1 MLSHMSKR
9 EVTKMVESTIHAT
22 QAVVTL
28 DVALPG
34 IIWGWMIT
42 LNMWA
47 KSIGTGVILVG
58 AFLLY
63 RHKKEEM
70 PNLRWIMPLISF
82 VALNVFLLFTLVDLH
97 QPYRMVNIFLHPNWS
112 SAITVGAWMASL
124 FTGLVTVMML
134 IGGFDAFPEFR
145 RHCPVGK
152 KVREI
157 SPFYEKVFPFVVFL
171 AIPVTLYT
179 AIIMAESS
187 ARELWQAPTEV
198 MQMMWA
204 ALLAGSA
211 AFILV
216 SDGWSKETRKD
227 LALVLAIATFFSF
240 MMYMGE
246 YFFSFKSAEA
256 EATLAYVHSGGAY
269 NVEFWFGM
277 ALGFII
283 PFFLAVSNMKN
294 ENKTLLRFA
303 AILALV
309 GLYLAKDV
317 WLKIPQMLP
326 LS

>member
-1 MLSHMSKR
+1 M
-9 EVTKMVESTIHAT
+9 ENTIHAT
-22 QAVVTL
+22 QAIVTL

-70 PNLRWIMPLISF
+70 PNLRWMMPLLAF
-82 VALNVFLLFTLVDLH
+82 VFLNIFLLFTLTDLH
-97 QPYRMVNIFLHPNWS
+97 HPYRMVNIFLHPHWT

-124 FTGLVTVMML
+124 FLLLITIML
-134 IGGFDAFPEFR
+134 IIGVGQELPGVPFKKCKLTKWGSHKGALYDKLFPL
-145 RHCPVGK
+145 
-152 KVREI
+152 
-157 SPFYEKVFPFVVFL
+157 VVFL

-187 ARELWQAPTEV
+187 ARELWQAPAEV

-204 ALLAGSA
+204 AFMAGSSALIFTA
-211 AFILV
+211 AK
-216 SDGWSKETRKD
+216 WTKEARRD

-256 EATLAYVHSGGAY
+256 EATLAFVHAGGPY
-269 NVEFWFGM
+269 NTEFWFGM
-277 ALGFII
+277 VLGFII
-283 PFFLAVSNMKN
+283 PFFIAMGNMKSD
-294 ENKTLLRFA
+294 NKTLLKLA
-303 AILALV
+303 ALLALI
-309 GLYLAKDV
+309 GLYMAKDV
-317 WLKIPQMLP
+317 WLKIPQLLN

>member
-1 MLSHMSKR
+1 MDSA
-9 EVTKMVESTIHAT
+9 IHAT

-47 KSIGTGVILVG
+47 KSVGTGVILVG

-70 PNLRWIMPLISF
+70 PNLRWLMPLISF
-82 VALNVFLLFTLVDLH
+82 VFLNIFLLFTLTDLH
-97 QPYRMVNIFLHPNWS
+97 QPYRMINIFLHPHWT

-124 FTGLVTVMML
+124 FTALITVMMV
-134 IGGFDAFPEFR
+134 IGFFDAHPD
-145 RHCPVGK
+145 
-152 KVREI
+152 VRKNCI
-157 SPFYEKVFPFVVFL
+157 LAKTARANSQFYEKIFPFVVFL

-187 ARELWQAPTEV
+187 ARELWQAPAEV

-211 AFILV
+211 ALILT
-216 SDGWSKETRKD
+216 SKNWSKETRKD

-240 MMYMGE
+240 LMYMGE
-246 YFFSFKSAEA
+246 YFFSFKSSEA
-256 EATLAYVHSGGAY
+256 EATLAYVHLGGKY

-277 ALGFII
+277 VLGFIV
-283 PFFLAVSNMKN
+283 PFLLSVSNMKSD
-294 ENKTLLRFA
+294 NKTLLRFSA
-303 AILALV
+303 VLALI
-309 GLYLAKDV
+309 GLYMAKDV

>member
-1 MLSHMSKR
+1 
-9 EVTKMVESTIHAT
+9 MVESTIHAT

-28 DVALPG
+28 DVPLPG

-47 KSIGTGVILVG
+47 KSVGTGVILVG

-63 RHKKEEM
+63 RNKREDM

-82 VALNVFLLFTLVDLH
+82 IFLNIFLLFTLTDLH
-97 QPYRMVNIFLHPNWS
+97 QPYRMINIFLHPHWT

-124 FTGLVTVMML
+124 FTGLITIML
-134 IGGFDAFPEFR
+134 IIGIADAFPNIPFKGCKITAFGR
-145 RHCPVGK
+145 S
-152 KVREI
+152 I

-187 ARELWQAPTEV
+187 ARELWQAPAEV

-211 AFILV
+211 ALILV
-216 SDGWSKETRKD
+216 SGNWSRESRRD

-240 MMYMGE
+240 LMYMGE

-256 EATLAYVHSGGAY
+256 EATLAYVHSGGEY

-277 ALGFII
+277 VLGFIV
-283 PFFLAVSNMKN
+283 PFFLAVTTMRSD
-294 ENKTLLRFA
+294 NKTLLRFA
-303 AILALV
+303 AILALI
-309 GLYLAKDV
+309 GLYMAKDV

>member
-1 MLSHMSKR
+1 
-9 EVTKMVESTIHAT
+9 MVEHGIHAT

-70 PNLRWIMPLISF
+70 PNLRWMMPLIAF
-82 VALNVFLLFTLVDLH
+82 IALNVFLLFTLTDLH
-97 QPYRMVNIFLHPNWS
+97 HPYRMVNIFLHPHWT

-124 FTGLVTVMML
+124 FTGLITVMML
-134 IGGFDAFPEFR
+134 IGGFDAYPNFR
-145 RHCPVGK
+145 KNCGLAKSIRS
-152 KVREI
+152 I
-157 SPFYEKVFPFVVFL
+157 SPFYEKIFPFVVFL

-204 ALLAGSA
+204 AFMAGSSA
-211 AFILV
+211 LILI
-216 SDGWSKETRKD
+216 SNKWSTEARKD

-256 EATLAYVHSGGAY
+256 EATLAFVHAGGAY
-269 NVEFWFGM
+269 NTEFWFGM
-277 ALGFII
+277 VLGFII
-283 PFFLAVSNMKN
+283 PFFLAVSNMKSD
-294 ENKTLLRFA
+294 NKTLLRFA
-303 AILALV
+303 AILALI
-309 GLYLAKDV
+309 GLYMAKDV
-317 WLKIPQMLP
+317 WLKIPQMLN

>member
-9 EVTKMVESTIHAT
+9 EVTKMVENTIHAT
-22 QAVVTL
+22 QAIVTL

-82 VALNVFLLFTLVDLH
+82 IALNVFLLFTLVDLH
-97 QPYRMVNIFLHPNWS
+97 QPYRMINIFLHPNWT

-134 IGGFDAFPEFR
+134 IGGFDAFPDFR
-145 RHCPVGK
+145 KHCAVGK
-152 KVREI
+152 SVRGI
-157 SPFYEKVFPFVVFL
+157 SGFYEKIFPFVVFL

-187 ARELWQAPTEV
+187 ARELWQAPAEV

-204 ALLAGSA
+204 ALLAGSSA
-211 AFILV
+211 LILV
-216 SDGWSKETRKD
+216 SDSWSKETRRD

-277 ALGFII
+277 ALGFIF
-283 PFFLAVSNMKN
+283 PFFLAVSNMKSD
-294 ENKTLLRFA
+294 NKTLLRFA

>member
-1 MLSHMSKR
+1 MLSHMNKR

-70 PNLRWIMPLISF
+70 PNLRWTMPLISF

-97 QPYRMVNIFLHPNWS
+97 QPYRMVNIFLHPHWT
-112 SAITVGAWMASL
+112 SAITVGAWMASI
-124 FTGLVTVMML
+124 FTGLITVMML

-145 RHCPVGK
+145 RHCPVAK
-152 KVREI
+152 KVRGI
-157 SPFYEKVFPFVVFL
+157 SDFYEKVFPYVVFL
-171 AIPVTLYT
+171 AIPVTTYT
-179 AIIMAESS
+179 AIIMAQSS

-198 MQMMWA
+198 MQMIWA
-204 ALLAGSA
+204 ALMVGSA
-211 AFILV
+211 ALILV
-216 SDGWSKETRKD
+216 ADAWSKEARKD
-227 LALVLAIATFFSF
+227 LALIIAVATFFSF

-246 YFFSFKSAEA
+246 YFFSYKSAEA
-256 EATLAYVHSGGAY
+256 EATLAYVHSGGSY
-269 NVEFWFGM
+269 NIEFWFGM
-277 ALGFII
+277 VLGFII
-283 PFFLAVSNMKN
+283 PFFLAVSNMKS

-303 AILALV
+303 AILALI
-309 GLYLAKDV
+309 GLYLVKDV

>member
-1 MLSHMSKR
+1 
-9 EVTKMVESTIHAT
+9 MVESTIHAT

-82 VALNVFLLFTLVDLH
+82 IALNVFLLFTLVDLH
-97 QPYRMVNIFLHPNWS
+97 QPYRMINIFLHPNWS

-134 IGGFDAFPEFR
+134 IGGFDAFPNFR
-145 RHCPVGK
+145 KHCGLAK
-152 KVREI
+152 TVRGI
-157 SPFYEKVFPFVVFL
+157 SPFYEKIFPFVVFL

-211 AFILV
+211 ALIFV
-216 SDGWSKETRKD
+216 SGNWSKETRKD
-227 LALVLAIATFFSF
+227 LALVLAISTFFGF

-256 EATLAYVHSGGAY
+256 EATLAYVHAGGEY

-277 ALGFII
+277 AFGFII
-283 PFFLAVSNMKN
+283 PFFLAVSNMKD
-294 ENKTLLRFA
+294 ENKTLLKFA
-303 AILALV
+303 AISALV

>member
-1 MLSHMSKR
+1 M
-9 EVTKMVESTIHAT
+9 ESTIHAT
-22 QAVVTL
+22 HAIVSL
-28 DVALPG
+28 DVPLPQ

-47 KSIGTGVILVG
+47 KSVGTGVILVG

-63 RHKKEEM
+63 RHKREAM
-70 PNLRWIMPLISF
+70 PNLRWVMPLLSF
-82 VALNVFLLFTLVDLH
+82 VFLNIFLLFTLTDLH
-97 QPYRMVNIFLHPNWS
+97 QPYRMINIFLHPHWT

-124 FTGLVTVMML
+124 FTALITILVI
-134 IGGFDAFPEFR
+134 IGVGESLPGVPFR
-145 RHCPVGK
+145 GCKLTAWGAK
-152 KVREI
+152 KGEL
-157 SPFYEKVFPFVVFL
+157 YDKLFPFVVFL
-171 AIPVTLYT
+171 AVPVTLYT

-187 ARELWQAPTEV
+187 ARELWQAPAEV

-204 ALLAGSA
+204 AFMAGSA
-211 AFILV
+211 ALILV
-216 SDGWSKETRKD
+216 SGNWSSEARRD

-256 EATLAYVHSGGAY
+256 EATLEYVHAGGPF

-283 PFFLAVSNMKN
+283 PFFIAVSNMKSD
-294 ENKTLLRFA
+294 NKTLLRFA

-309 GLYLAKDV
+309 GLYMAKDV

>member
-1 MLSHMSKR
+1 
-9 EVTKMVESTIHAT
+9 MVESTIHAT

-63 RHKKEEM
+63 RHKQEDM
-70 PNLRWIMPLISF
+70 PNLRWTMPLISF

-97 QPYRMVNIFLHPNWS
+97 QPYRMVNIFLHPHWT
-112 SAITVGAWMASL
+112 SAITVGAWLASL
-124 FTGLVTVMML
+124 FTGLITVMML
-134 IGGFDAFPEFR
+134 IGGLDAFPEFR
-145 RHCPVGK
+145 RHCAVGK

-157 SPFYEKVFPFVVFL
+157 SPFYEKIFPYVVFL
-171 AIPVTLYT
+171 AIPVTTYT
-179 AIIMAESS
+179 AIIMAQSS

-198 MQMMWA
+198 MQMIWA
-204 ALLAGSA
+204 ALMVGSA
-211 AFILV
+211 ALILV
-216 SDGWSKETRKD
+216 ADAWSKETRKD
-227 LALVLAIATFFSF
+227 LALVMAVATFFSF

-256 EATLAYVHSGGAY
+256 EATLAYVHSGGSY
-269 NVEFWFGM
+269 NIEFWFGM
-277 ALGFII
+277 VLGFII

-294 ENKTLLRFA
+294 DNKTLLRFA
-303 AILALV
+303 AILALI
-309 GLYLAKDV
+309 GLYLVKDV